1 LFRLNIGQKT
11 EIGKRTL
18 SAAECLFQFFAFDT
32 LPDAF
37 YIRIR
42 FCDFAYRTP
51 GIAGSDFW
59 RRHGISLFLARVRE
73 QQTTHLGQAHA
84 PMAAT
89 SIKSPSRRDPSPSA
103 RRIKPAEIADEVQ
116 DLVASTQVIDIHTH
130 LFSPAFGKIGLWGID
145 ELLTYH
151 YLEAEFFRSSDT
163 TPEEYWKL
171 SKTERADAI
180 WKALFVENSPISE
193 STRGII
199 AVLSAFGLPTDAS
212 GLQEARRFF
221 ARQSIESHIRNVFQ
235 IAGVSDVV
243 MTNDPL
249 DPEERPVWMG
259 SGQKHPQFHPVLR
272 LDRILWGWPQ
282 HWRQL
287 ASQGYSVDEHASGKS
302 VAEVRRFLAD
312 WHQRMRP
319 LYMAVSLADAFQ
331 FPDDTVTSKLLS
343 ESVLPSCLEFGL
355 PMSLMIGVRRQ
366 VNPRLRLAGDA
377 VGKGDMRAVE
387 NLCRS
392 FPDNRFLA
400 SVLSRENQHEL
411 AVYARKFNNLMPF
424 GCWWFLNN
432 PSIVE
437 EITRERI
444 ELLGT
449 SFIPQHSDARVLEQV
464 IYKWQNTRR
473 TLAPI
478 LANAYRLLQA
488 DGAEITRQKIQRDV
502 NRLFRTNF
510 EKWTRL
516 RAA

>member
-1 LFRLNIGQKT
+1 
-11 EIGKRTL
+11 
-18 SAAECLFQFFAFDT
+18 
-32 LPDAF
+32 
-37 YIRIR
+37 
-42 FCDFAYRTP
+42 
-51 GIAGSDFW
+51 
-59 RRHGISLFLARVRE
+59 
-73 QQTTHLGQAHA
+73 
-84 PMAAT
+84 MAAT
-89 SIKSPSRRDPSPSA
+89 SVKSPTRRNGSSAASA
-103 RRIKPAEIADEVQ
+103 RRLKSEQIPGEVQ
-116 DLVASTQVIDIHTH
+116 DVLASTQFIDIHTH

-171 SKTERADAI
+171 SKAGRAEVI

-199 AVLSAFGLPTDAS
+199 AVLNAFGLPTDAS
-212 GLQEARRFF
+212 GLREGRRFF
-221 ARQSIESHIRNVFQ
+221 ASQPLESHIRKVFQ
-235 IAGVSDVV
+235 IAGVSSVV

-249 DPEERPVWMG
+249 DPDERAVWMAG
-259 SGQKHPQFHPVLR
+259 GQKHSQFHAVLR

-282 HWRQL
+282 HWHQL
-287 ASQGYSVDEHASGKS
+287 TSEGYAVDEHAAGKS
-302 VAEVRRFLAD
+302 VVEIRRFLAD
-312 WHQRMRP
+312 WHKRMRP
-319 LYMAVSLADAFQ
+319 IYMAVSLADAFQ
-331 FPDDTVTSKLLS
+331 FPDDSLTSKILS
-343 ESVLPSCLEFGL
+343 EAVLPSCREFGL

-377 VGKGDMRAVE
+377 VGKADMRAVE
-387 NLCRS
+387 NLCRD
-392 FPDNRFLA
+392 FPDNRFLV

-411 AVYARKFNNLMPF
+411 AVYSRKFNNLMPF

-464 IYKWQNTRR
+464 IYKWRNTRR
-473 TLAPI
+473 TFAPI
-478 LANAYRLLQA
+478 LANSYQLLLA
-488 DGAEITRQKIQRDV
+488 DGAEITRQTIQRDV

-510 EKWTRL
+510 EKWTGL
-516 RAA
+516 RVA